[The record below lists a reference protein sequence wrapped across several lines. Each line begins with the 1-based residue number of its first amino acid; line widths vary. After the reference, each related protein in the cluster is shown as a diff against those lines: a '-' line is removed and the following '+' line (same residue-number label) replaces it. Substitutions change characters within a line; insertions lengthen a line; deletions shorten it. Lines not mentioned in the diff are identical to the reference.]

1 MGFGASVGLRR
12 AVLGARSASA
22 VGSEP
27 GLLLPPHRGVQP
39 RARPRPGQERRA
51 SVMHLKPYWKLQK
64 KERPLEIS
72 RETLRTPMSHHEAI
86 NDEKCKASY
95 MKPSVFPSP
104 SLGKASSR
112 KPLGILS
119 PNVLCSMSGKS
130 PTESSLNVKTKKNAP
145 SASIH
150 QGEEG
155 EGPLDIWAVVKP
167 GNTKE
172 KIAFFAAHQ
181 CSNRIGSMK
190 IKSSWDIDGRA
201 TKRRKKSGDLKKA
214 KIQLERMRE
223 VNSRCYQP
231 EPFACGIEHCSVH
244 YVSDSGDGVYAGRPL
259 SVIQMVAF
267 LEQRAS
273 ALLATCTKNC
283 TNSPAVVKFPGQSR
297 SVPPASEPFSAP
309 GACEESTERGNSE
322 VGEPQSEPVRVL
334 DMVARLE
341 SECLK
346 RQSQREPG
354 SLSRN
359 NSFRRNVGRVLLA
372 NGTQANEGKTNK
384 GALEAPDTQV
394 NPVGSVSV
402 DCGPSRADH
411 CSPKGDE
418 SWDGA
423 PRGCPSLPASVNFLM
438 DSAEFEPDQQTALK
452 NGNKYDVEMTE
463 ELVGSSFPAG
473 TCPQAIELPTDA
485 VDCLSRELVP
495 LTSQNPDQR
504 RKESLCISITVS
516 KVEQGQPSS
525 LKPCEDPLPGML
537 FFLPP
542 GQHQSDCSQLNEST
556 RESSDAGHL
565 QDAAE
570 GDSTTEEK
578 SVSADSFVLPA
589 SPVESTLPVLE
600 ASSWK
605 KQVSHDF
612 LETRFKIQQLLEPQ
626 QYMAFLP
633 HHLMVKIFRLLPT
646 KSLVALKCTCCYFKF
661 IIEYYNI
668 RPADSRWV
676 RDPRYREDPCK
687 QCKKKYVKGDVSLCR
702 WHPKPYCQA
711 LPYGP
716 GYWMCCHRSQKAFPG
731 CKLGLHDNHW
741 VPACHS
747 FNRAIHKKAKGT
759 ETEEEY

>member
-1 MGFGASVGLRR
+1 
-12 AVLGARSASA
+12 
-22 VGSEP
+22 
-27 GLLLPPHRGVQP
+27 
-39 RARPRPGQERRA
+39 
-51 SVMHLKPYWKLQK
+51 MHLKPYWKLQK
-64 KERPLEIS
+64 KARPLEIS
-72 RETLRTPMSHHEAI
+72 TETLRTPMSHQEAI
-86 NDEKCKASY
+86 NDEKCRASY
-95 MKPSVFPSP
+95 MKPGVFPSTSP
-104 SLGKASSR
+104 GKASSR
-112 KPLGILS
+112 KPFGILS

-130 PTESSLNVKTKKNAP
+130 PVESSLNVKTKKNAP
-145 SASIH
+145 SATIH

-223 VNSRCYQP
+223 VNNSRCYQP

-259 SVIQMVAF
+259 SVVQMVAF

-273 ALLATCTKNC
+273 ALLASCAKNC
-283 TNSPAVVKFPGQSR
+283 TNSPAMVRFSGQSR
-297 SVPPASEPFSAP
+297 SVPPASEPFSSP
-309 GACEESTERGNSE
+309 GACEEPTERGNPE

-346 RQSQREPG
+346 RQSHREPG

-372 NGTQANEGKTNK
+372 NGTQADESKTIK
-384 GALEAPDTQV
+384 GTLEAPDTQV
-394 NPVGSVSV
+394 NLAGSVSV
-402 DCGPSRADH
+402 DCGSSRADH
-411 CSPKGDE
+411 CSLKGDQA
-418 SWDGA
+418 WDGA
-423 PRGCPSLPASVNFLM
+423 PRGCPSLPAGVSFHM
-438 DSAEFEPDQQTALK
+438 DSAALEPDQQTAVK
-452 NGNKYDVEMTE
+452 NSNGYDVEMTE
-463 ELVGSSFPAG
+463 ELVESPVPPH

-485 VDCLSRELVP
+485 VDCVNRELVP

-504 RKESLCISITVS
+504 RRESVCISITVS
-516 KVEQGQPSS
+516 KVEKDQPSG
-525 LKPCEDPLPGML
+525 LKSTEDPLPGML

-542 GQHQSDCSQLNEST
+542 GEHQSDCPQSNESATKESSKASQLE
-556 RESSDAGHL
+556 
-565 QDAAE
+565 DAAE
-570 GDSTTEEK
+570 GGSAAEEK
-578 SVSADSFVLPA
+578 KVSADSFVPPA
-589 SPVESTLPVLE
+589 SPVENTSPVLE

-633 HHLMVKIFRLLPT
+633 HHIMVKIFRLLPT

-716 GYWMCCHRSQKAFPG
+716 GYWMCCHRSQKGFPG

>member
-1 MGFGASVGLRR
+1 
-12 AVLGARSASA
+12 
-22 VGSEP
+22 
-27 GLLLPPHRGVQP
+27 
-39 RARPRPGQERRA
+39 
-51 SVMHLKPYWKLQK
+51 MHLKPYWNLQK
-64 KERPLEIS
+64 KAQYLQIS
-72 RETLRTPMSHHEAI
+72 KETPRTSMSHQEAI
-86 NDEKCKASY
+86 HDEKCKANY
-95 MKPSVFPSP
+95 MKSSVFSSTSP
-104 SLGKASSR
+104 GKASSR
-112 KPLGILS
+112 EPFGILS

-130 PTESSLNVKTKKNAP
+130 PVESSLNVKTKKNAP
-145 SASIH
+145 SATIH

-201 TKRRKKSGDLKKA
+201 TKRRKKSGDLKEA

-223 VNSRCYQP
+223 INSRCHEP

-244 YVSDSGDGVYAGRPL
+244 YVSDSGDSVCAGRPL

-273 ALLATCTKNC
+273 AALLASCAKNC
-283 TNSPAVVKFPGQSR
+283 TNSPAVGRSSGQSR
-297 SVPPASEPFSAP
+297 GGPPASEPFSAP
-309 GACEESTERGNSE
+309 GACEEPTERGNPE
-322 VGEPQSEPVRVL
+322 VGDPQSEPVRVL

-346 RQSQREPG
+346 RQSQSEPG

-372 NGTQANEGKTNK
+372 NGTQADEGKTNK
-384 GALEAPDTQV
+384 GALEAP
-394 NPVGSVSV
+394 VSV
-402 DCGPSRADH
+402 DCGPSRADPG
-411 CSPKGDE
+411 SAEGKQAWE
-418 SWDGA
+418 GA
-423 PRGCPSLPASVNFLM
+423 PPGCPSLPAGLSFHAE
-438 DSAEFEPDQQTALK
+438 SAATEPDQRPAVK
-452 NGNKYDVEMTE
+452 NSNSYDIEMTE
-463 ELVGSSFPAG
+463 APEPPFPPR
-473 TCPQAIELPTDA
+473 TCPQATELSTKA
-485 VDCLSRELVP
+485 VDCMGREELVP
-495 LTSQNPDQR
+495 QNPEQR
-504 RKESLCISITVS
+504 RRESVCISITVS
-516 KVEQGQPSS
+516 KVERDQPSR
-525 LKPCEDPLPGML
+525 LKSCGDPLPGRL
-537 FFLPP
+537 FFLLP
-542 GQHQSDCSQLNEST
+542 GQQQSDCSQVNEST
-556 RESSDAGHL
+556 TPEAPEAG
-565 QDAAE
+565 QPEDAAE
-570 GDSTTEEK
+570 GDGAPEGKT
-578 SVSADSFVLPA
+578 VAADSLVPA
-589 SPVESTLPVLE
+589 PAAPVESTVPVLE
-600 ASSWK
+600 AASWK

-633 HHLMVKIFRLLPT
+633 HHIMVKIFRLLPT

-716 GYWMCCHRSQKAFPG
+716 GYWMCCHRSQKGFPG

>member
-1 MGFGASVGLRR
+1 
-12 AVLGARSASA
+12 
-22 VGSEP
+22 
-27 GLLLPPHRGVQP
+27 
-39 RARPRPGQERRA
+39 
-51 SVMHLKPYWKLQK
+51 MHFKPYWKLQK
-64 KERPLEIS
+64 KVQPV
-72 RETLRTPMSHHEAI
+72 ETSKESLRIPVSHKKALH
-86 NDEKCKASY
+86 DEKCKTSY
-95 MKPSVFPSP
+95 MKPSVFSSA

-112 KPLGILS
+112 KPFGILS

-130 PTESSLNVKTKKNAP
+130 PIESNLNVKIKKNVP
-145 SASIH
+145 SATIH

-172 KIAFFAAHQ
+172 KIAFFAANQ

-244 YVSDSGDGVYAGRPL
+244 YTSDTGDGLYAGRPL

-273 ALLATCTKNC
+273 ALLASCAKNC
-283 TNSPAVVKFPGQSR
+283 TNSPVVRFSGQPR
-297 SVPPASEPFSAP
+297 GVPPASETFSAVV
-309 GACEESTERGNSE
+309 ACEEPTERGNPEAS
-322 VGEPQSEPVRVL
+322 EPQSEPIRVL

-372 NGTQANEGKTNK
+372 NGTQADEGKTSK
-384 GALEAPDTQV
+384 RTSEVPDSQV
-394 NPVGSVSV
+394 NPVGSMSV

-411 CSPKGDE
+411 HPAKGDQA
-418 SWDGA
+418 WDSA
-423 PRGCPSLPASVNFLM
+423 PEGCPSLLAGVSFHM
-438 DSAEFEPDQQTALK
+438 DGADLEEDQQTAVK
-452 NGNKYDVEMTE
+452 NSNRYDVEMTE
-463 ELVGSSFPAG
+463 DLVGSPFPSR
-473 TCPQAIELPTDA
+473 TCPQAIELPTD
-485 VDCLSRELVP
+485 VVECVSRELVP
-495 LTSQNPDQR
+495 LSSQNPDQR
-504 RKESLCISITVS
+504 RRESLCISITVA
-516 KVEQGQPSS
+516 KVEKDQPSS
-525 LKPCEDPLPGML
+525 VKSCEDPLPGML

-542 GQHQSDCSQLNEST
+542 GQHQLDCSQLNEST
-556 RESSDAGHL
+556 KESSKAGQL
-565 QDAAE
+565 ENAAE
-570 GDSTTEEK
+570 SASEEK
-578 SVSADSFVLPA
+578 SVPAGPLVQPA
-589 SPVESTLPVLE
+589 SPVESTVGVLE
-600 ASSWK
+600 TSTCK

-633 HHLMVKIFRLLPT
+633 HHIMVKIFRLLPT

-716 GYWMCCHRSQKAFPG
+716 GYWMCCHRSQKGFPG

-747 FNRAIHKKAKGT
+747 FNRAIHKKTKGT
-759 ETEEEY
+759 EMEDEY

>member
-1 MGFGASVGLRR
+1 
-12 AVLGARSASA
+12 
-22 VGSEP
+22 
-27 GLLLPPHRGVQP
+27 
-39 RARPRPGQERRA
+39 
-51 SVMHLKPYWKLQK
+51 MHLKPYWKLQK
-64 KERPLEIS
+64 KVRPLQIS
-72 RETLRTPMSHHEAI
+72 TETVRTPLSHQKVMH
-86 NDEKCKASY
+86 DEKCKASY
-95 MKPSVFPSP
+95 MKPGVFSAS

-112 KPLGILS
+112 KPFAILP

-130 PTESSLNVKTKKNAP
+130 PVESNLNVNAKKNAP
-145 SASIH
+145 SATIH

-223 VNSRCYQP
+223 VNSRCYQS

-273 ALLATCTKNC
+273 ALLASCTKNC
-283 TNSPAVVKFPGQSR
+283 SSSPAVVRFSGQSR
-297 SVPPASEPFSAP
+297 ASESFSAP
-309 GACEESTERGNSE
+309 GAGDEPIERGNPE
-322 VGEPQSEPVRVL
+322 PGEPQSEPVRVL

-372 NGTQANEGKTNK
+372 SGIQANEGKANK
-384 GALEAPDTQV
+384 DTLEAPDSQV
-394 NPVGSVSV
+394 NPVGPVSV
-402 DCGPSRADH
+402 DCDPSRADY
-411 CSPKGDE
+411 CSPKGGQA
-418 SWDGA
+418 WDSA
-423 PRGCPSLPASVNFLM
+423 PQGCPLPANVSFHP
-438 DSAEFEPDQQTALK
+438 DSAELEPDQQSAVK
-452 NGNKYDVEMTE
+452 NSERYDVEMTE
-463 ELVGSSFPAG
+463 ELTGSAFPSCP
-473 TCPQAIELPTDA
+473 CPQAIELPADA
-485 VDCLSRELVP
+485 VECMSRELTP
-495 LTSQNPDQR
+495 HTSQNPDQR

-516 KVEQGQPSS
+516 KVEKDPPSS
-525 LKPCEDPLPGML
+525 LKTYEDPLPGML

-542 GQHQSDCSQLNEST
+542 SRHQSDCLQLNESAT
-556 RESSDAGHL
+556 KESSKASQLEDV
-565 QDAAE
+565 AE
-570 GDSTTEEK
+570 GDSASEGK
-578 SVSADSFVLPA
+578 SLSADSFGALA
-589 SPVESTLPVLE
+589 SPAENALPLLE
-600 ASSWK
+600 AASWK

-633 HHLMVKIFRLLPT
+633 HHIMVKIFRLLPT

-716 GYWMCCHRSQKAFPG
+716 GYWMCCHRSQKGFPG

>member
-1 MGFGASVGLRR
+1 
-12 AVLGARSASA
+12 
-22 VGSEP
+22 
-27 GLLLPPHRGVQP
+27 
-39 RARPRPGQERRA
+39 
-51 SVMHLKPYWKLQK
+51 MHLKPYWKLQK
-64 KERPLEIS
+64 KARPLEIS
-72 RETLRTPMSHHEAI
+72 KETLRTPMSHREAI
-86 NDEKCKASY
+86 NDEKCRASH
-95 MKPSVFPSP
+95 MKPGVFPSTSP
-104 SLGKASSR
+104 GKASSR
-112 KPLGILS
+112 KPFGILS

-130 PTESSLNVKTKKNAP
+130 PVESSLNVKTKKNAP
-145 SASIH
+145 SATIH

-214 KIQLERMRE
+214 TIQLERMRE

-259 SVIQMVAF
+259 SVVQMVAF

-273 ALLATCTKNC
+273 ALLASCAKNC
-283 TNSPAVVKFPGQSR
+283 TSSPAMVRFSGQSK
-297 SVPPASEPFSAP
+297 SVPPAPEPFSSP
-309 GACEESTERGNSE
+309 GACEELTERGNPDVS
-322 VGEPQSEPVRVL
+322 EPQSEPVRVL

-346 RQSQREPG
+346 RQSHREPG

-372 NGTQANEGKTNK
+372 NGTQADEGKTIK
-384 GALEAPDTQV
+384 GTLEAPDTQV
-394 NPVGSVSV
+394 NPAGSVSV
-402 DCGPSRADH
+402 DRGSSRADH
-411 CSPKGDE
+411 CSLKGDQA
-418 SWDGA
+418 WDGA
-423 PRGCPSLPASVNFLM
+423 PRGCPSLPAGVSFHM
-438 DSAEFEPDQQTALK
+438 DSAALEPDQQTAVK
-452 NGNKYDVEMTE
+452 NSNGYDVEMTE
-463 ELVGSSFPAG
+463 ELVESPVPPH

-485 VDCLSRELVP
+485 VDCGNRELVP

-504 RKESLCISITVS
+504 RRESVCISITVS
-516 KVEQGQPSS
+516 KVEKDQTSGLQSS
-525 LKPCEDPLPGML
+525 EDPLPGML

-542 GQHQSDCSQLNEST
+542 GEHQSDCSQLNEST
-556 RESSDAGHL
+556 TKESSKASRL
-565 QDAAE
+565 EDAAE
-570 GDSTTEEK
+570 GGSASEEK
-578 SVSADSFVLPA
+578 NVSADSFVPPA
-589 SPVESTLPVLE
+589 SRVENTSPVLE

-633 HHLMVKIFRLLPT
+633 HHIMVKIFRLLPT

-716 GYWMCCHRSQKAFPG
+716 GYWMCCHRSQKGFPG

>member
-1 MGFGASVGLRR
+1 MNGGL
-12 AVLGARSASA
+12 
-22 VGSEP
+22 
-27 GLLLPPHRGVQP
+27 
-39 RARPRPGQERRA
+39 RA

-64 KERPLEIS
+64 KVRPLEIS
-72 RETLRTPMSHHEAI
+72 KETLRTPMSHQEAI
-86 NDEKCKASY
+86 DDEKCKAGY
-95 MKPSVFPSP
+95 VKPSVFPSP

-112 KPLGILS
+112 KPFGILS

-130 PTESSLNVKTKKNAP
+130 PIESSLNVKTKKNAP
-145 SASIH
+145 SATIH

-223 VNSRCYQP
+223 VNSRCHQP

-244 YVSDSGDGVYAGRPL
+244 YVSDSGDGIYAGRPL

-283 TNSPAVVKFPGQSR
+283 TNSPAVVRIPGQSR
-297 SVPPASEPFSAP
+297 GVLPASEPFSAP
-309 GACEESTERGNSE
+309 GACEESTERGNPE

-402 DCGPSRADH
+402 DCGPSRADR
-411 CSPKGDE
+411 CSPKGNE
-418 SWDGA
+418 AWDSA
-423 PRGCPSLPASVNFLM
+423 PRGCPPLPASVNFLT
-438 DSAEFEPDQQTALK
+438 DSAKFEPDQHTAMK
-452 NGNKYDVEMTE
+452 NGDRYDVEMTE
-463 ELVGSSFPAG
+463 ELAGSPFPPHA
-473 TCPQAIELPTDA
+473 CSQAIELPADA
-485 VDCLSRELVP
+485 VDCMSRELAP
-495 LTSQNPDQR
+495 LTSQSPDQR
-504 RKESLCISITVS
+504 RRGSLCISITVS
-516 KVEQGQPSS
+516 KVEQGQPSRS
-525 LKPCEDPLPGML
+525 EPCEDPLPGML

-542 GQHQSDCSQLNEST
+542 GQHQSDCSQLSEST
-556 RESSDAGHL
+556 RGTAEAGRLH
-565 QDAAE
+565 DAAE
-570 GDSTTEEK
+570 GDSASEEER
-578 SVSADSFVLPA
+578 VPADAFVLPA

-600 ASSWK
+600 TAGWK

-716 GYWMCCHRSQKAFPG
+716 GYWMCCHRSQKGFPG

-741 VPACHS
+741 VPACHT

>member
-1 MGFGASVGLRR
+1 
-12 AVLGARSASA
+12 
-22 VGSEP
+22 
-27 GLLLPPHRGVQP
+27 
-39 RARPRPGQERRA
+39 
-51 SVMHLKPYWKLQK
+51 
-64 KERPLEIS
+64 
-72 RETLRTPMSHHEAI
+72 MSHQEAI
-86 NDEKCKASY
+86 NDEKCRASY
-95 MKPSVFPSP
+95 MKPGVFPSISP
-104 SLGKASSR
+104 GKASSR
-112 KPLGILS
+112 KPFGILS

-130 PTESSLNVKTKKNAP
+130 PVESSLNVKTKKNAP
-145 SASIH
+145 SATIH

-214 KIQLERMRE
+214 KVQLERMRE

-259 SVIQMVAF
+259 SVVQMVAF

-273 ALLATCTKNC
+273 ALLASCAKNC
-283 TNSPAVVKFPGQSR
+283 TNSPAMARFSGQSR
-297 SVPPASEPFSAP
+297 SMPPASEPFSSP
-309 GACEESTERGNSE
+309 GACEEPTERGNPE
-322 VGEPQSEPVRVL
+322 VSEPQSEPVRVL

-346 RQSQREPG
+346 RQSHREPG

-372 NGTQANEGKTNK
+372 NGTQADEGKTIK
-384 GALEAPDTQV
+384 GTLEAPDTQV
-394 NPVGSVSV
+394 NPAGSVSV
-402 DCGPSRADH
+402 DCGSSRADH
-411 CSPKGDE
+411 CSLKGDQA
-418 SWDGA
+418 WDGA
-423 PRGCPSLPASVNFLM
+423 PQGCPSLPAGVSFHM
-438 DSAEFEPDQQTALK
+438 DSAVLEPDQQSAVK
-452 NGNKYDVEMTE
+452 NSNDVEMTE
-463 ELVGSSFPAG
+463 ELAESPVPPH

-485 VDCLSRELVP
+485 VDCVNRELVP

-504 RKESLCISITVS
+504 RESVCISITVS
-516 KVEQGQPSS
+516 KVENDQPSG
-525 LKPCEDPLPGML
+525 LKSSDDPLPGML

-542 GQHQSDCSQLNEST
+542 GEHQSDCSQLNESAT
-556 RESSDAGHL
+556 KESSKASQL
-565 QDAAE
+565 EDAAE
-570 GDSTTEEK
+570 GGSASEEK
-578 SVSADSFVLPA
+578 NVSADSFVPPA
-589 SPVESTLPVLE
+589 SPVENTSPVLE

-633 HHLMVKIFRLLPT
+633 HHIMVKIFRLLPT

-716 GYWMCCHRSQKAFPG
+716 GYWMCCHRSQKGFPG

>member
-1 MGFGASVGLRR
+1 MPSGSQQGDPEGPTSRRKAVHEAPAASCMSPVCLP
-12 AVLGARSASA
+12 SASLA
-22 VGSEP
+22 E
-27 GLLLPPHRGVQP
+27 
-39 RARPRPGQERRA
+39 
-51 SVMHLKPYWKLQK
+51 
-64 KERPLEIS
+64 
-72 RETLRTPMSHHEAI
+72 
-86 NDEKCKASY
+86 
-95 MKPSVFPSP
+95 
-104 SLGKASSR
+104 ASSR
-112 KPLGILS
+112 EAFRILS
-119 PNVLCSMSGKS
+119 PDVLCSMSGKG
-130 PTESSLNVKTKKNAP
+130 PLESSLKVTAKKNAT
-145 SASIH
+145 SATIH
-150 QGEEG
+150 QGEDG
-155 EGPLDIWAVVKP
+155 GGPLDIWAVVKP

-181 CSNRIGSMK
+181 CSSRIGSMK

-214 KIQLERMRE
+214 KIQLERMRD
-223 VNSRCYQP
+223 VNGKSCQP

-244 YVSDSGDGVYAGRPL
+244 YVSDAGDGVYAGRPL
-259 SVIQMVAF
+259 SVIQMVAL

-273 ALLATCTKNC
+273 ALLASCAKTC
-283 TNSPAVVKFPGQSR
+283 TNSSAIVRLSGQARAGAPAPEPG
-297 SVPPASEPFSAP
+297 SAP
-309 GACEESTERGNSE
+309 AACEEPTEKGNPE
-322 VGEPQSEPVRVL
+322 VGESQSEPVRVL

-346 RQSQREPG
+346 QQSQREPG

-372 NGTQANEGKTNK
+372 NGAQADQDKTDRS
-384 GALEAPDTQV
+384 APEAPGTQLT
-394 NPVGSVSV
+394 PARSASV

-411 CSPKGDE
+411 CSPRGDQA
-418 SWDGA
+418 WDSA
-423 PRGCPSLPASVNFLM
+423 PPGCPSAPASVGSEPGQP
-438 DSAEFEPDQQTALK
+438 SAVK
-452 NGNKYDVEMTE
+452 NSDRYDVEMTE
-463 ELVGSSFPAG
+463 ELARSPFPSHP
-473 TCPQAIELPTDA
+473 CPQATALPLAA
-485 VDCLSRELVP
+485 VSCVSGELVP
-495 LTSQNPDQR
+495 LSSQSPELR
-504 RKESLCISITVS
+504 RKESLCISITVA
-516 KVEQGQPSS
+516 KVETGQPSAA
-525 LKPCEDPLPGML
+525 CEDPLPGML

-542 GQHQSDCSQLNEST
+542 GQHQPQCGSLNEST
-556 RESSDAGHL
+556 AREPSEACRPEATAREPAPTTAG
-565 QDAAE
+565 E
-570 GDSTTEEK
+570 P
-578 SVSADSFVLPA
+578 PA
-589 SPVESTLPVLE
+589 SPLQTAPLPE
-600 ASSWK
+600 ASACK

-633 HHLMVKIFRLLPT
+633 HHIMVKIFRLLPT

-716 GYWMCCHRSQKAFPG
+716 GYWMCCHRSQKGFPG

-759 ETEEEY
+759 EAEEEY

>member
-1 MGFGASVGLRR
+1 
-12 AVLGARSASA
+12 
-22 VGSEP
+22 
-27 GLLLPPHRGVQP
+27 
-39 RARPRPGQERRA
+39 
-51 SVMHLKPYWKLQK
+51 MHLKPYWKLQK
-64 KERPLEIS
+64 TEHPLEVN
-72 RETLRTPMSHHEAI
+72 RETLRTPISLQKAI
-86 NDEKCKASY
+86 NDEKCKARY
-95 MKPSVFPSP
+95 MKPSVFPSA

-112 KPLGILS
+112 KPFGILS
-119 PNVLCSMSGKS
+119 PNVLCNMSGKS
-130 PTESSLNVKTKKNAP
+130 PVESSLNVKTKKNAP
-145 SASIH
+145 SATIH
-150 QGEEG
+150 QGE

-201 TKRRKKSGDLKKA
+201 TKRRKKSGDLKA

-244 YVSDSGDGVYAGRPL
+244 YVSDSGDGVYAGRHL

-273 ALLATCTKNC
+273 TLLASCAKNC
-283 TNSPAVVKFPGQSR
+283 TNSPTVVRFSGQSR
-297 SVPPASEPFSAP
+297 GVPPASEPFCAP
-309 GACEESTERGNSE
+309 GACEEPSERGNPE

-346 RQSQREPG
+346 RQNQREPG

-372 NGTQANEGKTNK
+372 NGTQDDEGKTRR
-384 GALEAPDTQV
+384 GTLEAPDTQV
-394 NPVGSVSV
+394 HPVGSVSV
-402 DCGPSRADH
+402 DCGPSEADH
-411 CSPKGDE
+411 YSPKGDQA
-418 SWDGA
+418 WDSA
-423 PRGCPSLPASVNFLM
+423 PQSCPSLPAGVSFM
-438 DSAEFEPDQQTALK
+438 DSAELGPGQQTAMK
-452 NGNKYDVEMTE
+452 NSNRYDVEMTD
-463 ELVGSSFPAG
+463 ELVGLRFPSH
-473 TCPQAIELPTDA
+473 TCHQATELSTDA
-485 VDCLSRELVP
+485 VDYMNTELVLLP
-495 LTSQNPDQR
+495 SQNPDQR

-516 KVEQGQPSS
+516 KVENEQPSS
-525 LKPCEDPLPGML
+525 LNSCEDPLPGML

-542 GQHQSDCSQLNEST
+542 GQHQSDCSHLNEST
-556 RESSDAGHL
+556 TGESSEASQLEDVAKS
-565 QDAAE
+565 
-570 GDSTTEEK
+570 DSASEEK
-578 SVSADSFVLPA
+578 SVSAKPFVPPA
-589 SPVESTLPVLE
+589 SSVESTIRVLE

-633 HHLMVKIFRLLPT
+633 HHIMVKIFRLLPT

-716 GYWMCCHRSQKAFPG
+716 GYWMCCHRSQKGFPG

>member
-12 AVLGARSASA
+12 SALGARSDSE

-27 GLLLPPHRGVQP
+27 GLQPLLPYRGVQP
-39 RARPRPGQERRA
+39 RGRLRLGQERRA

-64 KERPLEIS
+64 KMRPLETS
-72 RETLRTPMSHHEAI
+72 KETLRTPMSHQEAI
-86 NDEKCKASY
+86 NDEKCKASC
-95 MKPSVFPSP
+95 MKPSVFPSA
-104 SLGKASSR
+104 SLGKTSSR
-112 KPLGILS
+112 KPFGILS

-130 PTESSLNVKTKKNAP
+130 SVESSLNVNVKKNTP
-145 SASIH
+145 SATIH

-214 KIQLERMRE
+214 KIQLERMKE

-244 YVSDSGDGVYAGRPL
+244 CVSDSGDGVYTGRPL

-273 ALLATCTKNC
+273 ALLASCAKNC
-283 TNSPAVVKFPGQSR
+283 NNSPVVVRLSGQSR
-297 SVPPASEPFSAP
+297 GVPPASEPFSAP
-309 GACEESTERGNSE
+309 RVCEEATTERRNPE
-322 VGEPQSEPVRVL
+322 VGEPQCEPVRVL
-334 DMVARLE
+334 DMVAKLE

-359 NSFRRNVGRVLLA
+359 NSFHRNVGRVLLV
-372 NGTQANEGKTNK
+372 NGTQAEESKTNK
-384 GALEAPDTQV
+384 GALEVPDTQV
-394 NPVGSVSV
+394 NPAVSVSV
-402 DCGPSRADH
+402 VCDPLRADR
-411 CSPKGDE
+411 CSPKVDQAWAGT
-418 SWDGA
+418 
-423 PRGCPSLPASVNFLM
+423 PLPVGVSFHM
-438 DSAEFEPDQQTALK
+438 DSAELEPDQQTAMK
-452 NGNKYDVEMTE
+452 SRNKYDVEMTE
-463 ELVGSSFPAG
+463 ELVGSPFSPR

-485 VDCLSRELVP
+485 VDCMSEELVP
-495 LTSQNPDQR
+495 LASQNPDQR

-516 KVEQGQPSS
+516 EVKKDQPSGLQS
-525 LKPCEDPLPGML
+525 HEDPLPGML
-537 FFLPP
+537 FFLPS
-542 GQHQSDCSQLNEST
+542 GQHQLGCSQLNEST
-556 RESSDAGHL
+556 TEESSKASQL
-565 QDAAE
+565 E
-570 GDSTTEEK
+570 GDAEDDSASEEK
-578 SVSADSFVLPA
+578 TISADAFDPLA
-589 SPVESTLPVLE
+589 SPMESTLPVLE
-600 ASSWK
+600 ASTWK

-633 HHLMVKIFRLLPT
+633 HHIMVKIFRLLPT

-716 GYWMCCHRSQKAFPG
+716 GYWMCCHRSQKGFPG

>member
-1 MGFGASVGLRR
+1 
-12 AVLGARSASA
+12 
-22 VGSEP
+22 
-27 GLLLPPHRGVQP
+27 
-39 RARPRPGQERRA
+39 
-51 SVMHLKPYWKLQK
+51 MHLKQYWKLQK
-64 KERPLEIS
+64 KVRPLEIS
-72 RETLRTPMSHHEAI
+72 KETSRSLTNYPKGLH
-86 NDEKCKASY
+86 DEKCKAGY
-95 MKPSVFPSP
+95 MKPSVFS
-104 SLGKASSR
+104 STSTLGKASSR
-112 KPLGILS
+112 KPFGVLS

-130 PTESSLNVKTKKNAP
+130 PVESSLNVKTKKNVP
-145 SASIH
+145 STTIH

-201 TKRRKKSGDLKKA
+201 TKRRKKSGDPKKV
-214 KIQLERMRE
+214 KTQFERMRE
-223 VNSRCYQP
+223 VSSRCYPP

-273 ALLATCTKNC
+273 ALLASCTKNC
-283 TNSPAVVKFPGQSR
+283 TNSPAMVRFSGQSR
-297 SVPPASEPFSAP
+297 SVPLASEPFPAP
-309 GACEESTERGNSE
+309 GACEEPTERGNLE
-322 VGEPQSEPVRVL
+322 VGEPPSEPVRVL

-354 SLSRN
+354 NLSRN

-372 NGTQANEGKTNK
+372 NGTQADEGNTNK
-384 GALEAPDTQV
+384 GALEAPDSQV
-394 NPVGSVSV
+394 NAVGSVSV
-402 DCGPSRADH
+402 DCDPSGADH
-411 CSPKGDE
+411 CSPEGDQV
-418 SWDGA
+418 WDG
-423 PRGCPSLPASVNFLM
+423 PPLGCPAVPAAASFHTDSV
-438 DSAEFEPDQQTALK
+438 DFEPEQPAAMKT
-452 NGNKYDVEMTE
+452 GNRYAVEMIE
-463 ELVGSSFPAG
+463 ALAGAPFPSR

-485 VDCLSRELVP
+485 VDAVSRECVP

-516 KVEQGQPSS
+516 KVEKDQASS
-525 LKPCEDPLPGML
+525 LKPGEDPLPGML
-537 FFLPP
+537 FFLPS
-542 GQHQSDCSQLNEST
+542 GHQSDCSQLS
-556 RESSDAGHL
+556 
-565 QDAAE
+565 Q
-570 GDSTTEEK
+570 STTEE
-578 SVSADSFVLPA
+578 SSEASRLEGVAEHDSTSEERSASA
-589 SPVESTLPVLE
+589 SAVESTSPVLE

-633 HHLMVKIFRLLPT
+633 HHIMVKIFRLLPT

-716 GYWMCCHRSQKAFPG
+716 GYWMCCHRSQKGFPG

>member
-1 MGFGASVGLRR
+1 MLSFSSDQSENDLPRTSVT
-12 AVLGARSASA
+12 
-22 VGSEP
+22 
-27 GLLLPPHRGVQP
+27 
-39 RARPRPGQERRA
+39 
-51 SVMHLKPYWKLQK
+51 HLKPYWKPQK
-64 KERPLEIS
+64 KEQPLE
-72 RETLRTPMSHHEAI
+72 TPKTPMSHQRVVNGET
-86 NDEKCKASY
+86 CRTSY
-95 MKPSVFPSP
+95 MKPSVFPSA
-104 SLGKASSR
+104 SLGKALSR
-112 KPLGILS
+112 KPFGILS

-130 PTESSLNVKTKKNAP
+130 PVESSLSIKTKKNVPPAT
-145 SASIH
+145 IH

-155 EGPLDIWAVVKP
+155 EGPLDIWTVVKP

-181 CSNRIGSMK
+181 CSTRIGSMK

-273 ALLATCTKNC
+273 ALIASCAKNC
-283 TNSPAVVKFPGQSR
+283 TNSPAVMRFSGHSR
-297 SVPPASEPFSAP
+297 GLPPTFSAP
-309 GACEESTERGNSE
+309 GACEEPTERGNPE
-322 VGEPQSEPVRVL
+322 VGEPSSEPVRVL

-341 SECLK
+341 SECLR

-354 SLSRN
+354 GLSRN

-372 NGTQANEGKTNK
+372 NGTSAEEGKTKK
-384 GALEAPDTQV
+384 GTLEAPDTQV
-394 NPVGSVSV
+394 DPVGSVSE
-402 DCGPSRADH
+402 DCGLSGVDQ
-411 CSPKGDE
+411 CSPEGDRA
-418 SWDGA
+418 WDGS
-423 PRGCPSLPASVNFLM
+423 PRGCPSPAGVSFQV
-438 DSAEFEPDQQTALK
+438 DSAELEPDQQTTLQ
-452 NGNKYDVEMTE
+452 NSNRYDVEMTE
-463 ELVGSSFPAG
+463 EHVESPFPPH
-473 TCPQAIELPTDA
+473 TCPQATELPTDT
-485 VDCLSRELVP
+485 VDCVSRELVP

-516 KVEQGQPSS
+516 KVEKDQPSS
-525 LKPCEDPLPGML
+525 LNPSGDPLPGML

-542 GQHQSDCSQLNEST
+542 GRHESDCSQLSEST
-556 RESSDAGHL
+556 RESSEASQLEG
-565 QDAAE
+565 AAE
-570 GDSTTEEK
+570 VHSVSEEK
-578 SVSADSFVLPA
+578 SVSAEPFVLPA
-589 SPVESTLPVLE
+589 SSVESTLPVLE
-600 ASSWK
+600 VSSWK

-633 HHLMVKIFRLLPT
+633 HHIMVKIFRLLPT

-716 GYWMCCHRSQKAFPG
+716 GYWMCCHRSQKGFPG

-747 FNRAIHKKAKGT
+747 FNRAIHKKAKGA

>member
-1 MGFGASVGLRR
+1 
-12 AVLGARSASA
+12 
-22 VGSEP
+22 
-27 GLLLPPHRGVQP
+27 
-39 RARPRPGQERRA
+39 
-51 SVMHLKPYWKLQK
+51 MHLKPYWKLQK
-64 KERPLEIS
+64 KERPLDVGQEP
-72 RETLRTPMSHHEAI
+72 LATPMSHQRAI
-86 NDEKCKASY
+86 KDERCSAGY
-95 MKPSVFPSP
+95 VRPGVFPST
-104 SLGKASSR
+104 SLGAASSR
-112 KPLGILS
+112 KPFGIIS

-130 PTESSLNVKTKKNAP
+130 PAESSLSIKAKKNVPPAT
-145 SASIH
+145 IH

-223 VNSRCYQP
+223 LNSRCYQP

-244 YVSDSGDGVYAGRPL
+244 SVSDGGDGVYAGRPL
-259 SVIQMVAF
+259 SVIQMVAL

-273 ALLATCTKNC
+273 ALIASCAKNC
-283 TNSPAVVKFPGQSR
+283 TNSPTLVRFSGHSR
-297 SVPPASEPFSAP
+297 GVPPAFSTPA
-309 GACEESTERGNSE
+309 ACEEPSERGIPE

-334 DMVARLE
+334 DIVARLE

-346 RQSQREPG
+346 QQSQREPG

-372 NGTQANEGKTNK
+372 TGTQADDDKTQK
-384 GALEAPDTQV
+384 VVPETQV
-394 NPVGSVSV
+394 DSLGSRSECC
-402 DCGPSRADH
+402 DPSRVDQ
-411 CSPKGDE
+411 CSPNGDRA
-418 SWDGA
+418 WDGVGFH
-423 PRGCPSLPASVNFLM
+423 R
-438 DSAEFEPDQQTALK
+438 DSAELEPGPGQHCAGK
-452 NGNKYDVEMTE
+452 NSSRYDVEMTE
-463 ELVGSSFPAG
+463 ELVRSPFP
-473 TCPQAIELPTDA
+473 PTDA
-485 VDCLSRELVP
+485 VKCVSRELVP
-495 LTSQNPDQR
+495 LPSRSSDQR
-504 RKESLCISITVS
+504 RKESLCISITVC
-516 KVEQGQPSS
+516 KVERDQASS
-525 LKPCEDPLPGML
+525 VNPGGDPLPGRL

-542 GQHQSDCSQLNEST
+542 GQHESICSESNGST
-556 RESSDAGHL
+556 REFSETSQPEDASKVDG
-565 QDAAE
+565 A
-570 GDSTTEEK
+570 SEK
-578 SVSADSFVLPA
+578 KCVSAEPFVPPA
-589 SPVESTLPVLE
+589 SSVESALPVLE
-600 ASSWK
+600 LVSWK

-633 HHLMVKIFRLLPT
+633 HHIMVKIFRLLPT

-716 GYWMCCHRSQKAFPG
+716 GYWMCCHRSQKGFPG

-759 ETEEEY
+759 EIEEEY

>member
-1 MGFGASVGLRR
+1 MGFGASVGFRR
-12 AVLGARSASA
+12 AALGARSASA

-27 GLLLPPHRGVQP
+27 GLPPLLPPPPHRGVQ
-39 RARPRPGQERRA
+39 PRPGQERRA
-51 SVMHLKPYWKLQK
+51 SVMHLKPYWKLPK
-64 KERPLEIS
+64 KVRPLEIS
-72 RETLRTPMSHHEAI
+72 KETLRTPVSHQEAI
-86 NDEKCKASY
+86 NDEECKASY
-95 MKPSVFPSP
+95 MRPRVFPSP

-112 KPLGILS
+112 KPCGILS

-130 PTESSLNVKTKKNAP
+130 PVESSLSVKTKKNAP
-145 SASIH
+145 SATIH

-190 IKSSWDIDGRA
+190 VKSSWDIDGRA
-201 TKRRKKSGDLKKA
+201 IKRRKKSGDLKKA

-223 VNSRCYQP
+223 VNSRCYPP

-244 YVSDSGDGVYAGRPL
+244 YVSDSGDGIYAGRPL

-283 TNSPAVVKFPGQSR
+283 TNSPAVVRFPGQSR
-297 SVPPASEPFSAP
+297 GVLPASEPFSAP
-309 GACEESTERGNSE
+309 GACEESSERGNPE

-372 NGTQANEGKTNK
+372 DGTQADEGKTNK

-394 NPVGSVSV
+394 NPV
-402 DCGPSRADH
+402 DCGPSGADH
-411 CSPKGDE
+411 CSPKGKE
-418 SWDGA
+418 SWDSA
-423 PRGCPSLPASVNFLM
+423 PRGCPPLPASVNFLT
-438 DSAEFEPDQQTALK
+438 DSTKFEPDQRTMK
-452 NGNKYDVEMTE
+452 NGNRYDVEMTE
-463 ELVGSSFPAG
+463 ELAGSPFPPH
-473 TCPQAIELPTDA
+473 TCSPAIELPTDA
-485 VDCLSRELVP
+485 VDCMSRELAP
-495 LTSQNPDQR
+495 LTGQNPDQR
-504 RKESLCISITVS
+504 RTESSCIRITVS
-516 KVEQGQPSS
+516 EVEQGQPSS
-525 LKPCEDPLPGML
+525 LKSCEDPLPGML

-542 GQHQSDCSQLNEST
+542 GQHESACPQLSEST
-556 RESSDAGHL
+556 RESSQASRR

-570 GDSTTEEK
+570 RDSASEEK
-578 SVSADSFVLPA
+578 SVSADAFVPPA
-589 SPVESTLPVLE
+589 SPVDGTSPVLE
-600 ASSWK
+600 TSSWK

-716 GYWMCCHRSQKAFPG
+716 GYWMCCHRSQKGFPG

-759 ETEEEY
+759 ETEEEF

>member
-1 MGFGASVGLRR
+1 
-12 AVLGARSASA
+12 
-22 VGSEP
+22 
-27 GLLLPPHRGVQP
+27 
-39 RARPRPGQERRA
+39 
-51 SVMHLKPYWKLQK
+51 MHLKPYWKLQK
-64 KERPLEIS
+64 KERPLEVC
-72 RETLRTPMSHHEAI
+72 RDTLRNPTSHQKAV

-95 MKPSVFPSP
+95 MKPSVFPST
-104 SLGKASSR
+104 SFSKASYR
-112 KPLGILS
+112 KPFGILS

-130 PTESSLNVKTKKNAP
+130 PAENSLNVKTKKNVPPAT
-145 SASIH
+145 IH

-190 IKSSWDIDGRA
+190 VKSSWDIDGRA
-201 TKRRKKSGDLKKA
+201 TKRRKKSGDLKKT
-214 KIQLERMRE
+214 KIQLERMRD

-273 ALLATCTKNC
+273 ALLASCAKNC
-283 TNSPAVVKFPGQSR
+283 TNSPAIVRFSGQSR
-297 SVPPASEPFSAP
+297 SVPPAPEPFSAP
-309 GACEESTERGNSE
+309 GACEEPTERGNSE
-322 VGEPQSEPVRVL
+322 IGEPQSEPVRVL

-346 RQSQREPG
+346 QQSQREPG
-354 SLSRN
+354 NLSRN

-372 NGTQANEGKTNK
+372 NSTRADEGKTNK
-384 GALEAPDTQV
+384 GILEASDTQV
-394 NPVGSVSV
+394 TPMQSVSV

-411 CSPKGDE
+411 CSPEGDQA
-418 SWDGA
+418 WDGA
-423 PRGCPSLPASVNFLM
+423 SQSCPSLPAGVNFHM
-438 DSAEFEPDQQTALK
+438 DRAELEPGQHTAVK
-452 NGNKYDVEMTE
+452 NSNRYDVEMTD
-463 ELVGSSFPAG
+463 ELDGLSFSSH
-473 TCPQAIELPTDA
+473 TYPQATELPTDA
-485 VDCLSRELVP
+485 VDCMSRELVP
-495 LTSQNPDQR
+495 LTNQNPDQR
-504 RKESLCISITVS
+504 RKEYLCISITVS
-516 KVEQGQPSS
+516 KVEKAPPSS
-525 LKPCEDPLPGML
+525 LNSHEEPLPGML

-542 GQHQSDCSQLNEST
+542 DQHQLDCSLLNENT
-556 RESSDAGHL
+556 AQESSEAGQL
-565 QDAAE
+565 EDAAQV
-570 GDSTTEEK
+570 DSASEEK
-578 SVSADSFVLPA
+578 NVSVEPLAPPA
-589 SPVESTLPVLE
+589 SAVEGTLPVLE

-633 HHLMVKIFRLLPT
+633 HHIMVKIFRLLPT
-646 KSLVALKCTCCYFKF
+646 RSLVALKCTCCYFKF

-716 GYWMCCHRSQKAFPG
+716 GYWMCCHRSQKGFPG

>member
-1 MGFGASVGLRR
+1 
-12 AVLGARSASA
+12 
-22 VGSEP
+22 
-27 GLLLPPHRGVQP
+27 
-39 RARPRPGQERRA
+39 
-51 SVMHLKPYWKLQK
+51 MHLKPYWKLQK
-64 KERPLEIS
+64 KDHPVEPK
-72 RETLRTPMSHHEAI
+72 ETLKIPMNHQRPRNEETCRGGHLR
-86 NDEKCKASY
+86 
-95 MKPSVFPSP
+95 PSVFPSASP
-104 SLGKASSR
+104 GKGSSPSR
-112 KPLGILS
+112 KPFGIIS

-130 PTESSLNVKTKKNAP
+130 PVESSLSIKPKKNVPCAT
-145 SASIH
+145 IH

-267 LEQRAS
+267 LEHRAS
-273 ALLATCTKNC
+273 ALLATCAKNC
-283 TNSPAVVKFPGQSR
+283 TNTPAVVRFSGHPRG
-297 SVPPASEPFSAP
+297 VPPAFSSP
-309 GACEESTERGNSE
+309 RACEEPPERGNPE
-322 VGEPQSEPVRVL
+322 ADEPQSEPVRVL

-346 RQSQREPG
+346 QQSPREPG

-372 NGTQANEGKTNK
+372 NGTQADDGKMKK

-394 NPVGSVSV
+394 DPAGSVAE
-402 DCGPSRADH
+402 DCGPSRAEQCPPEEDQA
-411 CSPKGDE
+411 
-418 SWDGA
+418 WDGA
-423 PRGCPSLPASVNFLM
+423 PRGCPSLPASVAFHM
-438 DSAEFEPDQQTALK
+438 DGAELEPRQQMAGK
-452 NGNKYDVEMTE
+452 NSNRYDVEMTE
-463 ELVGSSFPAG
+463 ELVGSPCPPR
-473 TCPQAIELPTDA
+473 TCPQATELPTDA
-485 VDCLSRELVP
+485 IDCVSRELVP
-495 LTSQNPDQR
+495 LTSQNLDQR
-504 RKESLCISITVS
+504 KKESLCISITVS
-516 KVEQGQPSS
+516 KVEKDQPSS
-525 LKPCEDPLPGML
+525 LNPCGDPLPGML

-542 GQHQSDCSQLNEST
+542 GRHELDCSQLNKNAG
-556 RESSDAGHL
+556 ESSEASQRD
-565 QDAAE
+565 DAAE
-570 GDSTTEEK
+570 VDSASEGK
-578 SVSADSFVLPA
+578 SISVEPFVMPA
-589 SPVESTLPVLE
+589 SSAENALPVLE
-600 ASSWK
+600 VASWK

-633 HHLMVKIFRLLPT
+633 HHIMVKIFRLLPT

-716 GYWMCCHRSQKAFPG
+716 GYWMCCHRSQKGFPG

-747 FNRAIHKKAKGT
+747 FNRAIHKKTKGT